1 MSADSR
7 FPGWVRHS
15 GVGLELAGATA
26 GFALIGYWIDRRYQT
41 APWGVLVG
49 VILGLVG
56 GLYNLVKQSLQAV
69 REARIED
76 EADAAAKAE
85 SPKEPG
91 ADGG

>member
-15 GVGLELAGATA
+15 GVGLELAGALA
-26 GFALIGYWIDRRYQT
+26 GFALIGYWIDRWYGT
-41 APWGVLVG
+41 EPWGLVIG

-56 GLYNLVKQSLQAV
+56 GLYNLVRQSLQAV

-76 EADAAAKAE
+76 EAAKAE
-85 SPKEPG
+85 RLKNPG
-91 ADGG
+91 RGD